1 MTKVPSI
8 GGVWVKKS
16 PRVRGRMNLIVG
28 ILVVFGCVLG
38 GFAIHGGHLGAL
50 WQPSELLII
59 VGAAVGA
66 MVIANP
72 FSVTKKIMTAVPTLL
87 KGPPFKKEHY
97 LQLFA
102 VMYELLTI
110 ARKEGMMGLERVI
123 EEPTKSELFKKR
135 PLIANDHHTVEFIQ
149 DYLRMIISGDMD
161 QFQLEALMDLEIET
175 HHHEHEE
182 PSGALSKISDAMPGF
197 GIVAAVL
204 GIVNTMGALG
214 GPPEE
219 IGHKVAAAL
228 VGTFLGILLAYGL
241 LGPMSSALERLAR
254 DQSQF
259 HVTMK
264 TCIMG
269 FVQGHPPQ
277 VAIEFGRKATPSAL
291 RPSFH
296 DLEKQLRGKK

>member
-1 MTKVPSI
+1 
-8 GGVWVKKS
+8 
-16 PRVRGRMNLIVG
+16 MNLVVG

-38 GFAIHGGHLGAL
+38 GFAVHGGHLAAL

-59 VGAAVGA
+59 GGAAVGA
-66 MVIANP
+66 MIIANP
-72 FSVTKKIMTAVPTLL
+72 FRVTKKIVGAAPMLL
-87 KGPPFKKEHY
+87 KGSPYKKDHY

-123 EEPTKSELFKKR
+123 EEPAKHDLFKKR
-135 PLIANDHHTVEFIQ
+135 PLIVNDSHTLEFIQ

-175 HHHEHEE
+175 HHHENEE
-182 PSGALSKISDAMPGF
+182 PSGALSKISDSMPGF

-204 GIVNTMGALG
+204 GIVNTMSALG

-241 LGPMSSALERLAR
+241 LGPMSSAMERLAR
-254 DQSQF
+254 DESQF
-259 HVTMK
+259 YVTMK

-277 VAIEFGRKATPSAL
+277 VAIEFGRKATPYPL
-291 RPSFH
+291 RPTFYE
-296 DLEKQLRGKK
+296 LEKQLRGKK

>member
-1 MTKVPSI
+1 
-8 GGVWVKKS
+8 
-16 PRVRGRMNLIVG
+16 MNLVVG

-38 GFAIHGGHLGAL
+38 GFAVHGGHLAAL

-59 VGAAVGA
+59 GGAAVGA
-66 MVIANP
+66 MIIANP
-72 FSVTKKIMTAVPTLL
+72 FRVTKKIMGAAPTLL
-87 KGPPFKKEHY
+87 KGSPYKKDHY

-123 EEPTKSELFKKR
+123 EEPAKHDLFKKR
-135 PLIANDHHTVEFIQ
+135 PLIVNDSHTLEFIQ

-175 HHHEHEE
+175 HHHENEE
-182 PSGALSKISDAMPGF
+182 PSGALSKISDSMPGF

-204 GIVNTMGALG
+204 GIVNTMSALG

-241 LGPMSSALERLAR
+241 LGPMSSAMERLAR
-254 DQSQF
+254 DESQF
-259 HVTMK
+259 YVTMK

-277 VAIEFGRKATPSAL
+277 VAIEFGRKATPYAL
-291 RPSFH
+291 RPTFYE
-296 DLEKQLRGKK
+296 LEKQLRGKK